1 MSSAT
6 TWMNKQQIWLYL
18 LAIAAGCLVGG
29 RIPNLN
35 SVLGATINPFLG
47 ILLYITF
54 LSTPLTKLVE
64 GFKDFRF
71 ISVLVVTNFMV
82 IPILVYVL
90 TRFIQ
95 ADKAVLIGVALVLLA
110 PCVDYVIVFSGL
122 AGGENHKLLAA
133 TPLLLLLQ
141 MLLIPIYMYVI
152 VGESSL
158 KMPAPEPFAATLAL
172 LIFLPLVLAFT
183 TQVLGNKFACFSD
196 IACRAENFMVPAMMG
211 TLFSVVGSQIHTLTD
226 HAESLLQAALVF
238 IIFIPV
244 AGFATFHIGKAFG
257 LPATALRAVSFSGV
271 TRNSLVVLPIALA
284 LPIEY
289 SLASSVVVTQTL
301 IELVAMLVMVRVVP
315 LLIRATPNNPL
326 GSPRG

>member
-6 TWMNKQQIWLYL
+6 TWMNKHQIWLYL
-18 LAIAAGCLVGG
+18 LAIAAGCLAGG
-29 RIPNLN
+29 RFPILS
-35 SVLGATINPFLG
+35 SVLGASINPFLA

-54 LSTPLTKLVE
+54 LSIPLTKLVE
-64 GFKDFRF
+64 GFRDLRF
-71 ISVLVVTNFMV
+71 ISVLVVANFMV

-90 TRFIQ
+90 TRFVQ

-152 VGESSL
+152 VGKSSL
-158 KMPAPEPFAATLAL
+158 EMLAPEPFAATLTL
-172 LIFLPLVLAFT
+172 LMFIPLVLAVT
-183 TQVLGNKFACFSD
+183 TQILVNKFACFSN

-211 TLFSVVGSQIHTLTD
+211 TLFSVVGSQIHMLAD
-226 HAESLLQAALVF
+226 RGESLIQAVLVF
-238 IIFIPV
+238 IVFIPV
-244 AGFATFHIGKAFG
+244 AGFAAFHIGKAFG

-301 IELVAMLVMVRVVP
+301 IELVAMLVMVRVMP
-315 LLIRATPNNPL
+315 LLIRATPNDPPR
-326 GSPRG
+326 SPRG